1 MNSDCLD
8 GNEAAARV
16 AYALSEAVAIY
27 PITPASP
34 MGEHADAWA
43 AVGRENLWGAVP
55 DVVEMQSE
63 GGAAGTLHGALQT
76 GALATTFTASQGLLL
91 MLPNMFKIA
100 GELTPTVIHVAARSI
115 ATHALSIFGDHSDV
129 MAARTTGFAMLCA
142 SSVQEAHDFA
152 AVSHAVTLQTRVPFL
167 HFFDGFRTSHEINR
181 IELLDDDTLRELVN
195 DEDVIA
201 HKLRR
206 LRPTAPSIRGTAQN
220 PDVFFQAREAANRF
234 HAAVPDAVADRFDQL
249 AALTGRRYGLVDYE
263 GAPDAE
269 RVVVVMG
276 SGAGAVGEA
285 VDKLVTEG
293 ERVGVATIRLF
304 RPFPVDALLAALPET
319 VRSVAV
325 LDRTK
330 EPGSVGEPLFQD
342 VLTAL
347 SESDRAPIRVIGGR
361 YGLGSKEFTPAMAKA
376 VLDELS
382 AESPKR
388 RFTVG
393 IVDDL
398 TDLSLDV
405 DDSFRIDADVRSAVF
420 YALGSDGTVGAN
432 KATVKIIGSQ
442 PDLYAQGYFVYDSK
456 KSGSMT
462 VSHLRFGESPIRS
475 TYLVQEADLVACHQ
489 FGLLDRFDVLENAR
503 RGGTFL
509 LNSPFP
515 PDEVW
520 EHLPEIIQREII
532 ERDLT
537 VFTIDAARVAS
548 EVGMAGR
555 INTVMQPC
563 YFALS
568 NVMPRDEAL
577 AAMKDSITKTYG
589 RRGRL
594 IVEKNH
600 AAIDRSLDELVE
612 VHVPTT
618 STLAASSAD
627 QLAAATLVGASEFV
641 ERVTMQMLAGKG
653 DLLPVSAMPVD
664 GTFPT
669 GTTRF
674 EKRKLATEIPVWEP
688 DLCIDCGKCAIVCP
702 HAAIR
707 MKAYE
712 PAVLDSAPTGF
723 KTKSFR
729 SRELVGHQL
738 TVQVAPDD
746 CTGCGVCVD
755 VCPAKDKTEVK
766 RRSINMRPATEH
778 RDLER
783 EWWDFFGT
791 IPELD
796 RTSVSHDSV
805 KNSQLLEPLFE
816 FSGACSGCGETPYI
830 KLLTQLFGDR
840 LVIANATGC
849 SSIYGGNLP
858 TTPYSANARGRGPAW
873 SNSLFEDNAEFGLGM
888 RLGVEHHQ
896 RDARRLVDELSH
908 DIGAELALGLLANT
922 QPTEADIE
930 EQRGRVEQLRA
941 RLVDIDDPRARTL
954 DAIADELVRSSTWIV
969 GGDGWA
975 YDIGFGGVDHV
986 LASGRNVN
994 LLVLDTE
1001 VYSNTGGQASKATP
1015 IGAVAKFASAG
1026 KGTPKKDLGAVARR
1040 YGDVYVAQVALG
1052 GSEIQTVKALQEA
1065 DAWDGPSLVIAY
1077 STCIAH
1083 GIDMTTSMSHQ
1094 KQAVKSGYWPLYRY
1108 RPTVEE
1114 HEHPFQLDSAAPSI
1128 PVRDFALQE
1137 ARYAM
1142 LARTDPQ
1149 RSEELLD
1156 LAQAGIDERW
1166 HYYEQMSS
1174 MERALPATP
1183 QRDEVVRV
1191 EISGTAERA
1200 AGGTEAE
1207 SPTTT
1212 TTEGSPDDV

>member
-1 MNSDCLD
+1 MTSDCLD

-43 AVGRENLWGAVP
+43 AAGLENLWGAVP
-55 DVVEMQSE
+55 DIVEMQSE
-63 GGAAGTLHGALQT
+63 AGAAGTLHGALQT

-100 GELTPTVIHVAARSI
+100 GELTPAVIHVAARSL

-129 MAARTTGFAMLCA
+129 MAARSTGFAMLCA
-142 SSVQEAHDFA
+142 SSVQESHDFA
-152 AVSHAVTLQTRVPFL
+152 AISHAVTLRTRVPFL

-181 IELLDDDTLRELVN
+181 IEVLEDDTLRSLVS
-195 DEDVIA
+195 DDDVVA

-206 LRPTAPSIRGTAQN
+206 LRPTAPTVRGTAQN
-220 PDVFFQAREAANRF
+220 PDVFFQAREAANPF
-234 HAAVPDAVADRFDQL
+234 HDAVPHAVAAAFDRL
-249 AALTGRRYGLVDYE
+249 EALTGRRYGLVDYE
-263 GAPDAE
+263 GASDAE
-269 RVVVVMG
+269 RVVVLMG
-276 SGAGAVGEA
+276 SGAGAVGET
-285 VDKLVTEG
+285 VDKLVSEG
-293 ERVGVATIRLF
+293 ERVGVATVRLF
-304 RPFPVDALLAALPET
+304 RPFPVDALLAALPHS
-319 VRSVAV
+319 VRSIAV

-342 VLTAL
+342 VVTAL
-347 SESDRAPIRVIGGR
+347 AESDRDPIRVIGGR

-376 VLDELS
+376 VFDEL
-382 AESPKR
+382 EGDEPKR

-398 TDLSLDV
+398 TGSSLEV
-405 DDSFRIDADVRSAVF
+405 DDSFRVGGDVRTAVF

-442 PDLYAQGYFVYDSK
+442 PGLNAQGYFVYDSK

-462 VSHLRFGESPIRS
+462 VSHLRFGEEPIRS
-475 TYLVQEADLVACHQ
+475 TYLVQDADFVACHQ

-503 RGGTFL
+503 PGGTFL
-509 LNSPFP
+509 LNAPFP
-515 PDEVW
+515 ADEVW
-520 EHLPEIIQREII
+520 DHLPELIQREIVD
-532 ERDLT
+532 RQLS

-568 NVMPRDEAL
+568 NVMPREDAV
-577 AAMKDSITKTYG
+577 AAMKESITKTYG

-600 AAIDRSLDELVE
+600 AAIDRALHELVE
-612 VHVPTT
+612 VHVPTSPS
-618 STLAASSAD
+618 STAASTD
-627 QLAAATLVGASEFV
+627 QLDAATLAGASPFV
-641 ERVTMQMLAGKG
+641 ERVTMQMMAGKG

-669 GTTRF
+669 GTTRY

-688 DLCIDCGKCAIVCP
+688 DLCIDCGKCAVVCP

-712 PAVLDSAPTGF
+712 ADALDSAPVDF

-729 SRELVGHQL
+729 SRELVDHQL

-766 RRSINMRPATEH
+766 RKSINMRPASDH
-778 RDLER
+778 RDVER
-783 EWWDFFGT
+783 ERWDFFGT

-796 RTSVSHDSV
+796 RTAISHDSV

-840 LVIANATGC
+840 LLIANATGC

-858 TTPYSANARGRGPAW
+858 TTPYSANGEGRGPAW

-922 QPTEADIE
+922 QPTEAGID
-930 EQRGRVEQLRA
+930 EQRTRVEQLRA
-941 RLVDIDDPRARTL
+941 RLSDIDDSRARTL
-954 DAIADELVRSSTWIV
+954 EAIADELVRSSTWIV

-986 LASGRNVN
+986 LGSGRNVN

-1015 IGAVAKFASAG
+1015 LGAVAKFASAG
-1026 KGTPKKDLGAVARR
+1026 KGTAKKDLGAVARR

-1052 GSEIQTVKALQEA
+1052 GSEVQTVKALLEA
-1065 DAWDGPSLVIAY
+1065 DAWDGPSLIIAY

-1083 GIDMTTSMSHQ
+1083 GIDMETSMSHQ
-1094 KQAVKSGYWPLYRY
+1094 KKAVKSGYWPLYRY

-1128 PVRDFALQE
+1128 PLREFALAE
-1137 ARYAM
+1137 ARYAI

-1149 RSEELLD
+1149 RSNELLD
-1156 LAQAGIDERW
+1156 LAQAGINERW

-1174 MERALPATP
+1174 LERAMPSIP
-1183 QRDEVVRV
+1183 PPDEVVSV
-1191 EISGTAERA
+1191 EIADKPDQTTNDTAE
-1200 AGGTEAE
+1200 
-1207 SPTTT
+1207 
-1212 TTEGSPDDV
+1212 GSTDDA